1 MSASSNMIP
10 TSGYGDVHTR
20 SAPANDFADDSREG
34 REDMRASREDENAD
48 KEDVRAEVEEWIER
62 NVGYDV

>member
-1 MSASSNMIP
+1 MRRSFWMERVSS
-10 TSGYGDVHTR
+10 
-20 SAPANDFADDSREG
+20 ANDFADDSREG